1 MIKFL
6 VINIPFS
13 DWTEF
18 LKKNNKIICIEEK
31 DVCNYD
37 NKFKILPLSIIDY
50 IKYNNYENNI
60 FKNNLNNINILN
72 NKCKFGKYM
81 LDNFIEHISPIY
93 YYNFDKETYLN
104 NIKLNNIIS
113 EKMIKKPD
121 IGSGGCGIEIVYD
134 IKNNLKNCIISKY
147 IEHSEYFVGHFL
159 VLNGIIYDKIYFYSN
174 YKYSDGIKRG
184 KILDYKIKTEL
195 DVNDTIFNNIFN
207 NLSYSG
213 FADSDFII
221 INDKIIILEI
231 NPRPGG
237 SLIHNKEYFNKFL
250 EKIYEKI

>member
-13 DWTEF
+13 DWGEF
-18 LKKNNKIICIEEK
+18 LEKNNKIVCIEEK
-31 DVCNYD
+31 DIDKYD
-37 NKFKILPLSIIDY
+37 NTFKILPLCITDY

-60 FKNNLNNINILN
+60 FKNNLDNINILN

-81 LDNFIEHISPIY
+81 LNNFIDNISPIY
-93 YYNFDKETYLN
+93 YYNFDNETYVNNIEFN
-104 NIKLNNIIS
+104 NIKS
-113 EKMIKKPD
+113 KKMIIKPD
-121 IGSGGCGIEIVYD
+121 IGCAGLGINIVYD
-134 IKNNLKNCIISKY
+134 INNNLKNCIISKY
-147 IEHSEYFVGHFL
+147 IEHTEYFVGHFL

-174 YKYSDGIKRG
+174 YKYTDGIKRG
-184 KILDYKIKTEL
+184 QILNYKIKTEL
-195 DVNDTIFNNIFN
+195 NIDDSIFSNIFN

-221 INDKIIILEI
+221 NNDKIIIFEI

-237 SLIHNKEYFNKFL
+237 SLIYNKEYFNKFL
-250 EKIYEKI
+250 DKLHEII